1 MTRLLLFVCATACM
15 GERVETLEREVK
27 TLKQR
32 VGELEEASEAQV
44 KADKKRRCVEIFETL
59 VPTRSSWKRCIAR
72 EAEYAW
78 EFGLSTAAIQGCSK
92 KQLPYMQEAKA
103 LECVYKDATKPLHG
117 LFVQEYFEAGR
128 TTVDLAD
135 HL

>member
-1 MTRLLLFVCATACM
+1 MRCTVLFNSQVYHRFYLL
-15 GERVETLEREVK
+15 
-27 TLKQR
+27 
-32 VGELEEASEAQV
+32 
-44 KADKKRRCVEIFETL
+44 
-59 VPTRSSWKRCIAR
+59 RSSWKRCIAR

-78 EFGLSTAAIQGCSK
+78 EFGLGTAAIQGCSK